1 MRARYWIAARRL
13 RNIDLHEVVS
23 PAPCHFLTHKSNA
36 SPQHAVLKHHALFLV
51 REAKFL
57 THENQ
62 QIDLLYH
69 VVCVT
74 LDGVWIGE

>member
-1 MRARYWIAARRL
+1 MRARYRVAARRL
-13 RNIDLHEVVS
+13 RNIALRDVVS

-69 VVCVT
+69 IVCVIV
-74 LDGVWIGE
+74 DVVWIGE